1 MQPSSFKTTNNM
13 KEQLVSYELA
23 IMLKEA
29 GFNGECREYYV
40 FFPDS
45 YPNPNDLR
53 LWCVEMPCDHNS
65 EKHQKWAM
73 SSKVCSAPTLSLAV
87 KWLREEKKI
96 CVEARVS
103 NEPNAYLNDMDA
115 IYFTTIITLSGS
127 EVQCA
132 HWNKDL
138 YESEPKWFDSYEEAL
153 TKGISE
159 ALNLILKK

>member
-1 MQPSSFKTTNNM
+1 M
-13 KEQLVSYELA
+13 KEPIVSYELA
-23 IMLKEA
+23 ARLKKA

-40 FFPDS
+40 CFPDS
-45 YPNPNDLR
+45 FPTSNDLR

-65 EKHQKWAM
+65 ELHQKWAM
-73 SSKVCSAPTLSLAV
+73 TTIVCSAPSLTLAA

-103 NEPNAYLNDMDA
+103 NVANAYLNDMDA
-115 IYFTTIITLSGS
+115 IYYPTIITLSGS

-153 TKGISE
+153 AKGISE
-159 ALNLILKK
+159 ALNLMFKK